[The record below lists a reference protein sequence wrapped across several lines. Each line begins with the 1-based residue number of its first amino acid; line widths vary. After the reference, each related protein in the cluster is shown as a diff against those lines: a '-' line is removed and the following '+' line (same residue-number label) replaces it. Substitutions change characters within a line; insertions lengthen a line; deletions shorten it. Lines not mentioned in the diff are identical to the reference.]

1 MTVSRFPSRPAMTRR
16 RFLNAAASLAVGGV
30 LYSSEI
36 ERHWI
41 EVSRRDVFI
50 PGLPAAFDGLRIAQL
65 SDIHFDEFTEPIFLR
80 EAVNRINRLNP
91 GMVFLTGDFVTRS
104 PISQRIFKDA
114 AWHCS
119 AILDQLQCRQR
130 YACLG
135 NHDLLVGTKE
145 VGAALRAHGI
155 TLVNNSYL
163 PVEREGGRFWL
174 AGLED
179 PLEGHPDP
187 EAAIPPSIRNLPAE
201 PVILMC
207 HGPDYADDLLARPE
221 GHAVSLMLSGHTHG
235 GQIRIPFIG
244 PVALPRFGQK
254 YISGWFQLGKMQL
267 HVNRGLGTVGL
278 PLRLNC
284 PPEISILT
292 LRAPSLRG

>member
-1 MTVSRFPSRPAMTRR
+1 MTRR